1 MATSTTDTTKYI
13 WLNGELVEWDKAQVH
28 VMTHALHYGTS
39 VFEGIR
45 AYETKDGT
53 KILRLK
59 EHIDRLFN
67 SAKIYWMDVPY
78 TKQEVMDAC
87 CKIMTSNGLK
97 YGYLRPLVFVG
108 NVGLGVMPKKDT
120 VDVMIG
126 AMPWGAYLGE
136 EGLKNGIDVCVSSWN
151 RLAPNTIP
159 TGAKAG
165 GNYLSSLL
173 IAREAHRNGFAE
185 GIALSTEGYIAE
197 GSGENVFIV
206 RDSVIYTSPVTSSIL
221 PGITRDSIIT
231 MARDMGIEV
240 REERL
245 PREALYLADEV
256 FFSGTAAEITPIR
269 SVDRMTVGCGCRGPI
284 TEKLQNAFF
293 DYVKGNVEDKFG
305 WLTPVDK

>member
-206 RDSVIYTSPVTSSIL
+206 RDGIIYTSPVTSSIL

-293 DYVKGNVEDKFG
+293 DYVKGNVEDKYG
-305 WLTPVDK
+305 WLTPVEK

>member
-206 RDSVIYTSPVTSSIL
+206 RDGVIYTSPVTSSIL

-293 DYVKGNVEDKFG
+293 DYVKGNVEDKYG
-305 WLTPVDK
+305 WLTPVEK

>member
-206 RDSVIYTSPVTSSIL
+206 RNGVIYTSPVTSSIL

>member
-206 RDSVIYTSPVTSSIL
+206 RDGVIYTSPVTSSIL

>member
-97 YGYLRPLVFVG
+97 YGYLRPLVFIG
-108 NVGLGVMPKKDT
+108 NVGLGVMPKNDT

-206 RDSVIYTSPVTSSIL
+206 RDGVIYTSPVTSSIL